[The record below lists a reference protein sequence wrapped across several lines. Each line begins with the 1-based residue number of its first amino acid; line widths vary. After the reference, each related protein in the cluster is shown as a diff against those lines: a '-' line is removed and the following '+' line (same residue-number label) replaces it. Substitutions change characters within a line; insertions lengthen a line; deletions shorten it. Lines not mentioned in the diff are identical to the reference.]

1 MVIVAAGDCRQVRL
15 RGAARVGAGV
25 HWRVGSG
32 GQYISAA
39 SLATASDSV
48 KGFDPIVGVALQL
61 GELFGVRAARRF
73 PFGPS
78 GVVDLAVGLV
88 EIAAQP
94 SCCVAFSV
102 RGGLGG
108 GFAGQKI
115 SFLAVACA
123 RSAWSSASQSPHSVA
138 AARRSASVSS
148 SRYCRRR
155 DDETINET
163 KRNYETKRHGGRVG
177 RG

>member
-1 MVIVAAGDCRQVRL
+1 M
-15 RGAARVGAGV
+15 
-25 HWRVGSG
+25 
-32 GQYISAA
+32 
-39 SLATASDSV
+39 

-163 KRNYETKRHGGRVG
+163 KRNYETKRNETPWRQSWARVG
-177 RG
+177 GQCQFSREVANSQGSGETVASSHRSGERWTGAGGF